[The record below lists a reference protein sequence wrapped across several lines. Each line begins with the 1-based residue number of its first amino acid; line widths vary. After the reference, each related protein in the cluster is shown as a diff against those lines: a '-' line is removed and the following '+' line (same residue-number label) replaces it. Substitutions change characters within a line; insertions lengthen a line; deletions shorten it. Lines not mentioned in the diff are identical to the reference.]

1 MSKIPAWIH
10 FSASAAAPRRVLA
23 RLGMIIPIL
32 VFFGISALFLV
43 RLGAGDPSLV
53 PSALIGKPAPE
64 FALKPLD
71 GLSTSGPP
79 GLSSA
84 DLRRGHVTIVNV
96 FASWCVECQKE
107 QGALMALASDRTLQ
121 RQGVKLT
128 GIVYKDDPR
137 NALAYL
143 TTNGNP
149 FAQVGTDR
157 SGRTGIDF
165 GVYGVPETYVIKGDG
180 TIAYKM
186 VGGISD
192 ASRPALMAA
201 IVEAV
206 TDRNMKA
213 AQPEAVG
220 FSRVADA
227 RRRSALRSGENGRR
241 P

>member
-1 MSKIPAWIH
+1 MTKIPTSIH
-10 FSASAAAPRRVLA
+10 LPASVAAPRRAPA
-23 RLGMIIPIL
+23 RQWVIIPLL
-32 VFFGISALFLV
+32 VFFGIAALLLV
-43 RLGAGDPSLV
+43 RLGSGDPSLV
-53 PSALIGKPAPE
+53 PSALIGKPAPQ
-64 FALKPLD
+64 FALEPLD

-96 FASWCVECQKE
+96 FASWCVECREE
-107 QGALMALASDRTLQ
+107 QGALMALARDRTLLQ
-121 RQGVKLT
+121 HGVTLA
-128 GIVYKDDPR
+128 GIAYKDDSR

-143 TTNGNP
+143 AANGNP

-180 TIAYKM
+180 TIAYKLI
-186 VGGISD
+186 GGISD

-201 IVEAV
+201 IAEA
-206 TDRNMKA
+206 
-213 AQPEAVG
+213 E
-220 FSRVADA
+220 
-227 RRRSALRSGENGRR
+227 R

>member
-1 MSKIPAWIH
+1 MSNFPAPIH
-10 FSASAAAPRRVLA
+10 LAESAATPRRGLT
-23 RLGMIIPIL
+23 RLSVIIPLL
-32 VFFGISALFLV
+32 VFFGIAAILLV
-43 RLGAGDPSLV
+43 RLDAGDPSLV
-53 PSALIGKPAPE
+53 PSALIGKPAPQ
-64 FALKPLD
+64 FTLKPLD
-71 GLSTSGPP
+71 GLSTSGAP

-96 FASWCVECQKE
+96 FASWCVECRE
-107 QGALMALASDRTLQ
+107 EHGALMVLASDRTLQ
-121 RQGVKLT
+121 RQGVELA

-143 TTNGNP
+143 TANGNP

-165 GVYGVPETYVIKGDG
+165 GVYGVPETYVVKGDG
-180 TIAYKM
+180 TIAYKL

-201 IVEAV
+201 IAEA
-206 TDRNMKA
+206 
-213 AQPEAVG
+213 E
-220 FSRVADA
+220 
-227 RRRSALRSGENGRR
+227 R

>member
-1 MSKIPAWIH
+1 MSNIPSSIQLA
-10 FSASAAAPRRVLA
+10 ASATAPRRAPA
-23 RLGMIIPIL
+23 RLWVIVPLL
-32 VFFGISALFLV
+32 VFFGIAALLLV

-53 PSALIGKPAPE
+53 PSAVIGKPAPQ
-64 FALKPLD
+64 FALGPLE
-71 GLSTSGPP
+71 GLSTLGPR
-79 GLSSA
+79 GLSRA
-84 DLRRGHVTIVNV
+84 DLRKGHVTIVNM
-96 FASWCVECQKE
+96 FASWCVECRQE
-107 QGALMALASDRTLQ
+107 QGALMALASDPMLQ

-143 TTNGNP
+143 AANGNP

-165 GVYGVPETYVIKGDG
+165 GVYGVPETYVVKGDG
-180 TIAYKM
+180 TIAYKL

-201 IVEAV
+201 IA
-206 TDRNMKA
+206 KA
-213 AQPEAVG
+213 E
-220 FSRVADA
+220 
-227 RRRSALRSGENGRR
+227 R

>member
-1 MSKIPAWIH
+1 MSNMPASIH
-10 FSASAAAPRRVLA
+10 LPASAAAPRRALA
-23 RLGMIIPIL
+23 RLCVIIPL
-32 VFFGISALFLV
+32 LALFGIAALLLV

-53 PSALIGKPAPE
+53 PSALIGKPAPQ
-64 FALKPLD
+64 FALEPLD

-84 DLRRGHVTIVNV
+84 DLRKGHVTIVNV
-96 FASWCVECQKE
+96 FASWCVECREE

-121 RQGVKLT
+121 RQGVKLA

-143 TTNGNP
+143 VANGNP

-180 TIAYKM
+180 TIAYKL

-192 ASRPALMAA
+192 ASRSALMAA
-201 IVEAV
+201 IAEA
-206 TDRNMKA
+206 
-213 AQPEAVG
+213 E
-220 FSRVADA
+220 
-227 RRRSALRSGENGRR
+227 R

>member
-1 MSKIPAWIH
+1 MSNIPASIH
-10 FSASAAAPRRVLA
+10 LPANATAPRRALA
-23 RLGMIIPIL
+23 RLWVIIPLL
-32 VFFGISALFLV
+32 VFFGIAALLLV

-53 PSALIGKPAPE
+53 PSALIGKPAPQ
-64 FALKPLD
+64 FALGPLD
-71 GLSTSGPP
+71 GLSTLGPL

-96 FASWCVECQKE
+96 FASWCVECRKE

-128 GIVYKDDPR
+128 GIDYKDDPR

-143 TTNGNP
+143 AANGNP

-165 GVYGVPETYVIKGDG
+165 GVYGVPETYVVKGDG
-180 TIAYKM
+180 TIAYKL

-201 IVEAV
+201 IAEA
-206 TDRNMKA
+206 
-213 AQPEAVG
+213 E
-220 FSRVADA
+220 
-227 RRRSALRSGENGRR
+227 R

>member
-1 MSKIPAWIH
+1 MSKIPAWTH
-10 FSASAAAPRRVLA
+10 LPASAAAPRRALA
-23 RLGMIIPIL
+23 RLWMIIPLL
-32 VFFGISALFLV
+32 VFFGIAALLLV
-43 RLGAGDPSLV
+43 RLGAGESSLV
-53 PSALIGKPAPE
+53 PSTLIGKPAPQ
-64 FALKPLD
+64 FALEPLD

-96 FASWCVECQKE
+96 FASWCIECQKE
-107 QGALMALASDRTLQ
+107 QGTLIALASDRALQ

-128 GIVYKDDPR
+128 GIVYKDDPK

-143 TTNGNP
+143 AANGNP
-149 FAQVGTDR
+149 FAQVGADR

-206 TDRNMKA
+206 TDRNMRA

-220 FSRVADA
+220 FSRAADA
-227 RRRSALRSGENGRR
+227 LRRGALRSSEDGRR

>member
-1 MSKIPAWIH
+1 MSKIPVSIH
-10 FSASAAAPRRVLA
+10 IPASVAAPRRALA
-23 RLGMIIPIL
+23 RLRVIIPLLI
-32 VFFGISALFLV
+32 FFGITALLLV
-43 RLGAGDPSLV
+43 RLGSGDPSRV
-53 PSALIGKPAPE
+53 PSALIGKPAPQ
-64 FALKPLD
+64 FALEPLD
-71 GLSTSGPP
+71 GLLTSGPP

-96 FASWCVECQKE
+96 FASWCVECREE

-180 TIAYKM
+180 TIAYKL
-186 VGGISD
+186 VGGISE

-201 IVEAV
+201 IAEA
-206 TDRNMKA
+206 
-213 AQPEAVG
+213 E
-220 FSRVADA
+220 
-227 RRRSALRSGENGRR
+227 R

>member
-1 MSKIPAWIH
+1 MSNISGSTH
-10 FSASAAAPRRVLA
+10 LSLSASTRALTRLWVVIPLLLFCGIAAL
-23 RLGMIIPIL
+23 LLM
-32 VFFGISALFLV
+32 

-53 PSALIGKPAPE
+53 PSALIGRSVPQ
-64 FALKPLD
+64 FALMPLE

-84 DLRRGHVTIVNV
+84 DLRRGHVTILNV
-96 FASWCVECQKE
+96 FASWCVECREE

-121 RQGVKLT
+121 RRGVKLS

-143 TTNGNP
+143 AAYGNP
-149 FAQVGTDR
+149 FAQVGIDR

-180 TIAYKM
+180 TIAYKL
-186 VGGISD
+186 VGGLSD
-192 ASRPALMAA
+192 ASRPSLMAA
-201 IVEAV
+201 IAEA
-206 TDRNMKA
+206 
-213 AQPEAVG
+213 E
-220 FSRVADA
+220 
-227 RRRSALRSGENGRR
+227 R

>member
-1 MSKIPAWIH
+1 MSKIPASVH
-10 FSASAAAPRRVLA
+10 CPASVAFSRHALA
-23 RLGMIIPIL
+23 RLRVIIPLL
-32 VFFGISALFLV
+32 VFFGIAALLLV
-43 RLGAGDPSLV
+43 RLGSGDPSLV
-53 PSALIGKPAPE
+53 PSALIGKPTPQ

-96 FASWCVECQKE
+96 FASWCAECREE
-107 QGALMALASDRTLQ
+107 QGTLMALASDRTLQ

-143 TTNGNP
+143 TANRNP

-180 TIAYKM
+180 TIAYKL
-186 VGGISD
+186 VGGISE
-192 ASRPALMAA
+192 ANRPALMAA
-201 IVEAV
+201 IAEA
-206 TDRNMKA
+206 
-213 AQPEAVG
+213 
-220 FSRVADA
+220 
-227 RRRSALRSGENGRR
+227 GR

>member
-1 MSKIPAWIH
+1 
-10 FSASAAAPRRVLA
+10 
-23 RLGMIIPIL
+23 MIIPLL
-32 VFFGISALFLV
+32 VFFGIAALLLG

-53 PSALIGKPAPE
+53 PSALIGKPAPQ
-64 FALKPLD
+64 FALEPLY

-79 GLSSA
+79 GLSTA

-96 FASWCVECQKE
+96 FASWCVECQEE

-121 RQGVKLT
+121 RQGVELA

-143 TTNGNP
+143 SANGNP
-149 FAQVGTDR
+149 FAQVGIDR
-157 SGRTGIDF
+157 SGRTGVDF

-180 TIAYKM
+180 TIAYKL

-201 IVEAV
+201 IAEA
-206 TDRNMKA
+206 
-213 AQPEAVG
+213 E
-220 FSRVADA
+220 
-227 RRRSALRSGENGRR
+227 R

>member
-1 MSKIPAWIH
+1 MNNIPASLH
-10 FSASAAAPRRVLA
+10 PSSTATARRRGLA
-23 RLGMIIPIL
+23 RIWVIIPLL
-32 VFFGISALFLV
+32 VFFGIATLFLV

-53 PSALIGKPAPE
+53 PSALVDKPAPE

-79 GLSSA
+79 GLSAA

-96 FASWCVECQKE
+96 FASWCVECREE
-107 QGALMALASDRTLQ
+107 QGALMELASDQSLH
-121 RQGVKLT
+121 RQGVRLA

-137 NALAYL
+137 NALTYLAAY
-143 TTNGNP
+143 GNP
-149 FAQVGTDR
+149 FAQVGIDR

-180 TIAYKM
+180 TIAYKL

-201 IVEAV
+201 IAEAEP
-206 TDRNMKA
+206 R
-213 AQPEAVG
+213 
-220 FSRVADA
+220 
-227 RRRSALRSGENGRR
+227 
-241 P
+241 